1 MLPSEHSG
9 DHDVQRILARL
20 SETIGPRRFRHW
32 FEGKTRLS
40 LQGDLLRVEAASH
53 YLLSWI
59 QRQYGDALLAV
70 AHELVHPGL
79 RVHFEV
85 DAALT
90 LLPATTGTQEGRPW
104 PAANGVGRTT
114 RPEPGASAGGSG
126 ATECTAPVGVM
137 DRATRPGATERTA
150 DAGRRS
156 SPSASG
162 RRQYDLRDFVVGPC
176 NQLAYTAA
184 REVAASPGTV
194 YNPLYVYGTVG
205 NGKTHLLEGIAREI
219 KRGFPALQVL
229 YLTAENF
236 TNFFTHALREKSLP
250 SFRQK
255 FRGADVL
262 LVEDVDFLEG
272 KRSIQ
277 EEFLHTL
284 QQLDAHGRQIVLT
297 GDRHPRL
304 LTRLSDELVTRF
316 LAGLVCR
323 IAPPS
328 TETRRQVVERIA
340 AERKLQVSDGA
351 LEYVTTRFTSSI
363 RELVG
368 AMNCLAVWQSLHR
381 RRIGKTIAREVLAS
395 LERDCLRIVRLDD
408 IDRAVCGLF
417 GVSSR
422 DLKSESRSRSV
433 AQPRMLAMYL
443 ARRMTNTALSEIGR
457 FYGGRNHST
466 VLSAE
471 RKVARLLEQN
481 GTIRIAA
488 EEWTLRDVL
497 QTLEQQILAG

>member
-1 MLPSEHSG
+1 MPPSEHSG
-9 DHDVQRILARL
+9 EHDVQRILSRL

-40 LQGDLLRVEAASH
+40 LQGDLLHVEAASH

-85 DAALT
+85 DAGLS
-90 LLPATTGTQEGRPW
+90 LHPATTETEEGRAW
-104 PAANGVGRTT
+104 PAAPGVGRTT
-114 RPEPGASAGGSG
+114 RPRPERRSGGLG
-126 ATECTAPVGVM
+126 ATDCTATLGVT
-137 DRATRPGATERTA
+137 DRATRPGATERTV
-150 DAGRRS
+150 DAGRR
-156 SPSASG
+156 PATAPSG
-162 RRQYDLRDFVVGPC
+162 RRQYDLRDFVVGQC

-184 REVAASPGTV
+184 RAVAASPGAA

-219 KRGFPALQVL
+219 KRGYPALQVL
-229 YLTAENF
+229 FLTAENF
-236 TNFFTHALREKSLP
+236 TNFFTRALREKSLP

-262 LVEDVDFLEG
+262 LVDDVDFLEG

-284 QQLDAHGRQIVLT
+284 QQLDAHGRQVVLT
-297 GDRHPRL
+297 GDRHPRM

-316 LAGLVCR
+316 LSGLVCR
-323 IAPPS
+323 IESPS

-340 AERKLQVSDGA
+340 SERRLQVSEGA
-351 LEYVTTRFTSSI
+351 LEYVTMRFTGSV

-368 AMNCLAVWQSLHR
+368 AMNCLAVWQSLYQL
-381 RRIGKTIAREVLAS
+381 RIGKTVAREVLAS

-408 IDRAVCGLF
+408 IDKAVCDLF
-417 GVSSR
+417 GVTSR
-422 DLKSESRSRSV
+422 DLKSESRSRTV

-443 ARRMTNTALSEIGR
+443 ARRLTNTALSEIGR

-471 RKVARLLEQN
+471 RKVAQLVERNE
-481 GTIRIAA
+481 TIRLAT
-488 EEWTLRDVL
+488 EEWTVRDVL
-497 QTLEQQILAG
+497 QTLEQQILSG